1 MSRKIHEKSLANLKP
16 IKPGEVRNPLGIN
29 RKRPWSDRYS
39 QRSEDPIPEKIRR
52 KFNQEMGQEVLPK
65 GSTWA
70 DAAVLR
76 RHMEALTDGGTQ
88 AAKEIADRVE
98 GRPPQRMEI
107 VGTERKVV
115 TLEVIFRKKLSLTP
129 SE

>member
-1 MSRKIHEKSLANLKP
+1 MPRKINEKSLANLTP

-39 QRSEDPIPEKIRR
+39 QRSEDPIPDKIRR
-52 KFNQEMGQEVLPK
+52 QFNHQMGQEVLPK

-76 RHMEALTDGGTQ
+76 RHMEALMDGWTP
-88 AAKEIADRVE
+88 AAKEIADRIE
-98 GRPPQRMEI
+98 GKPPQRMEI

-115 TLEVIFRKKLSLTP
+115 TLEVIFRKKSSQTP